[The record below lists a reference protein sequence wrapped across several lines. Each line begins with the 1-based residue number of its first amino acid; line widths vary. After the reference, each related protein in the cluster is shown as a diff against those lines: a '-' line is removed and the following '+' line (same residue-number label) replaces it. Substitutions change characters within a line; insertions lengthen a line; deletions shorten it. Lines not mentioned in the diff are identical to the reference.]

1 MYFVNHTEFNTKPL
15 YLRIVP
21 LGMNFSELLNI
32 QKRDRPRDGPSF
44 MNSCPSPFPH
54 FPHLTWKKAS
64 KVQIPFCTF

>member
-1 MYFVNHTEFNTKPL
+1 MYFVNHTEMNTTPL

-32 QKRDRPRDGPSF
+32 QKRDRALDGPSF

-54 FPHLTWKKAS
+54 FPHRTWSKAS
-64 KVQIPFCTF
+64 